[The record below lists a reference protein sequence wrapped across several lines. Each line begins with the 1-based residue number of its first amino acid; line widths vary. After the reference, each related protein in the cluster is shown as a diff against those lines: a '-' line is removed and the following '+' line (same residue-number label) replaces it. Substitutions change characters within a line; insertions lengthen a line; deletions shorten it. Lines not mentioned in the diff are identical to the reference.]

1 MYFVKKEVKGPAGVV
16 LGKKEV
22 YYTQQKENLG
32 MDSGFKSSDPEQG
45 IVTRFTFSLH
55 YGNLK

>member
-1 MYFVKKEVKGPAGVV
+1 MKKKEAKGPAGVV

-22 YYTQQKENLG
+22 CYTQQKENLG
-32 MDSGFKSSDPEQG
+32 MDIGFKISDLEQER
-45 IVTRFTFSLH
+45 VTRFTFSLH

>member
-1 MYFVKKEVKGPAGVV
+1 MKKKEVKGPAGVV

-32 MDSGFKSSDPEQG
+32 MD
-45 IVTRFTFSLH
+45 IA
-55 YGNLK
+55 LKAVIQNKEELPGSH